1 MKNYNDRI
9 RELREDHDLTQ
20 TQVAAVLGIDQR
32 TYSNYELGYRAL
44 PIEHLIRLCKYS
56 KLSADFVL
64 GIKLT
69 KAARRRLFL
78 RGGGLD
84 AAGASPRP
92 TGLCGFFANR

>member
-44 PIEHLIRLCKYS
+44 PIDTNIFFKRLIIY
-56 KLSADFVL
+56 
-64 GIKLT
+64 
-69 KAARRRLFL
+69 RR
-78 RGGGLD
+78 
-84 AAGASPRP
+84 
-92 TGLCGFFANR
+92 